1 MTYRLSPRVG
11 GSTMGQHRHI
21 NSHRRTRR
29 KTMKNPYENKLDNA
43 LCWVVIVAA
52 LVILAIWEV
61 AA

>member
-1 MTYRLSPRVG
+1 
-11 GSTMGQHRHI
+11 
-21 NSHRRTRR
+21 
-29 KTMKNPYENKLDNA
+29 MKDPYENRLDNA